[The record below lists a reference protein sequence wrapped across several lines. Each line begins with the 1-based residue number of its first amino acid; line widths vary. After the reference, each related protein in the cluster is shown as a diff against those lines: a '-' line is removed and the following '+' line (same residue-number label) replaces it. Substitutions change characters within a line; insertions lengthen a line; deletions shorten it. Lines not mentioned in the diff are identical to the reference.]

1 MQGYPYF
8 RYRTAAR
15 RFRMHPFPR
24 QLPST
29 PAMPAKV
36 FDLHHRASAAPDT
49 DTHEPTLTLE
59 ELAREQAAWRR
70 PTAAPSRGNWLQRLV
85 QQVHGGEPDPAWEPS
100 QPGSAWLFGRGSRL
114 ARARAAFEQ
123 VLADIDTPQAELL
136 VLRIRRAETLPE
148 LWHLRSRL
156 FDVISR
162 ALSEEEAHR
171 RLSDLDCHFPNSA
184 SRTGFGTL

>member
-1 MQGYPYF
+1 
-8 RYRTAAR
+8 
-15 RFRMHPFPR
+15 
-24 QLPST
+24 
-29 PAMPAKV
+29 MPAKV